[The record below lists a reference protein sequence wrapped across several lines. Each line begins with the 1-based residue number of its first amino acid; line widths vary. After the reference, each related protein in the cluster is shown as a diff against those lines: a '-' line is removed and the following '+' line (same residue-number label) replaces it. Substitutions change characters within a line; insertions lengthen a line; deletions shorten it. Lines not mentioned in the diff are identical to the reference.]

1 MTYEEATKISKEV
14 QKKRRR
20 KKIFKTLLLC
30 TACGVGGYAIGRS
43 ITKATVR
50 AIEKE
55 AHRFKGA
62 DILTSLK
69 SDNQYAPWVK
79 KIDEDIFT
87 NLAPEMEEAILN
99 YGLEKF
105 WAERT
110 YELDPVTSKLVTV
123 SIETINGD

>member
-1 MTYEEATKISKEV
+1 MTYEEAMKVYEKEV
-14 QKKRRR
+14 QKKRR

-30 TACGVGGYAIGRS
+30 TACSVGGYAIGRS
-43 ITKATVR
+43 ITKATTR

-55 AHRFKGA
+55 VHRFKGA

-69 SDNQYAPWVK
+69 NDNQYAPWVK

-87 NLAPEMEEAILN
+87 NLAPEIEEAILN
-99 YGLEKF
+99 YGLEKY

-123 SIETINGD
+123 TIETVNGD